1 MDTKYWGPSGWRLL
15 HLIAEKEASIE
26 NMVEI
31 YWETLHRPFWLVLP
45 YILPCKFCRTS
56 LATYYEKYPVPHDNR
71 AMGRWL
77 YKIHNCVNAK
87 LRSQGQAVQPAPPYS
102 VVKKHYRSMLDHG
115 CTELTFPGWE
125 FLFCI
130 ADNYPGSAAPSTP
143 MPDAPAVVDGL
154 DQASKNKYNLLTAE
168 ERIGY
173 LGRFWA
179 VLGSVMPFQ
188 EWRDAFGEY
197 CGGPRECVRDFRGRR
212 AALARLWQIKCTL
225 EQTLGK
231 KGEDSYY
238 DLCRVVASKRSGCS
252 ASARARTCRSVQVRS
267 QKTLK
272 KKHDKK

>member
-56 LATYYEKYPVPHDNR
+56 LATYYEKHPVPHDNR

-87 LRSQGQAVQPAPPYS
+87 LRSQGQAVQPAPP
-102 VVKKHYRSMLDHG
+102 
-115 CTELTFPGWE
+115 WE

-130 ADNYPGSAAPSTP
+130 ADNYPGSAPSVP

-212 AALARLWQIKCTL
+212 AALARLWQIKCDL
-225 EQTLGK
+225 EKSLGK
-231 KGEDSYY
+231 KAEKSYY

-252 ASARARTCRSVQVRS
+252 ASARARTCRASGSASVKAQAPARS